1 MLQIFVFRLER
12 QIHLAQIHLA
22 EVREKLSSEK
32 LSLDSQ
38 TLADALTEAVTKK
51 RKVFSGKLRK
61 LNVERLF
68 LCKLIKKYPRK

>member
-12 QIHLAQIHLA
+12 QIHLA
-22 EVREKLSSEK
+22 EVREKLSSAT
-32 LSLDSQ
+32 LDSQ
-38 TLADALTEAVTKK
+38 TLADALAEAVTKK